1 MVRLVRIQKLARG
14 ARVALPQFMLAF
26 LQSALGF
33 AIIVL
38 PILHVLAVR
47 DEEPAR

>member
-1 MVRLVRIQKLARG
+1 MV
-14 ARVALPQFMLAF
+14 AF

-47 DEEPAR
+47 DTHDEPAR

>member
-1 MVRLVRIQKLARG
+1 MV
-14 ARVALPQFMLAF
+14 AF

-47 DEEPAR
+47 DTEVMDSRPPANR

>member
-1 MVRLVRIQKLARG
+1 MV
-14 ARVALPQFMLAF
+14 AF
-26 LQSALGF
+26 LQSALAF
-33 AIIVL
+33 TAIVL

>member
-1 MVRLVRIQKLARG
+1 MEFQKLAHG
-14 ARVALPQFMLAF
+14 ARVALSEFIMVAF

-38 PILHVLAVR
+38 PILHVLATR
-47 DEEPAR
+47 DHEEPAR